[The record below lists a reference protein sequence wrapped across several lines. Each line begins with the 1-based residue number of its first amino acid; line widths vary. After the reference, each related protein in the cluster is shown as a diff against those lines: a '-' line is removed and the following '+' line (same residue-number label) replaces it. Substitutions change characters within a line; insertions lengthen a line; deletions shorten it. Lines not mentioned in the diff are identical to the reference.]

1 MELWWLSLWNGKRW
15 YSGGS
20 FWRVW
25 IFDPQASYRT
35 RRKPSDIRIRSF
47 GTRKSSVFRY
57 SWASSAVL
65 MQINTLVI
73 YVVVNNGNRTEW
85 SPTQPVIIQVIN
97 KVERP
102 QRVWLLLQ
110 TELEDTKSFYQLI
123 ITVTIS
129 VKKRIHLGQNIS
141 GRDSV

>member
-1 MELWWLSLWNGKRW
+1 
-15 YSGGS
+15 
-20 FWRVW
+20 
-25 IFDPQASYRT
+25 
-35 RRKPSDIRIRSF
+35 
-47 GTRKSSVFRY
+47 
-57 SWASSAVL
+57 

-85 SPTQPVIIQVIN
+85 SPIQPVIIQVIN

-110 TELEDTKSFYQLI
+110 TELDDTKSFYQLI